1 MPCVHGDRVLVLL
14 FLFSL
19 AAGCVARQ
27 APDARPMQAIDLA
40 DGSVY
45 SLTASAVTQTMAG
58 KPETLY
64 AYNGMLPGPLLKVRQ
79 GSRVS
84 IDFRN
89 SLPYDTT
96 VHWHGVRVA
105 HAFDGV
111 PGVTQEPVK
120 PGETFRYELSFPDE
134 GIYWYHPHLREDRQ
148 QELGLYGAILV
159 EPRDPVYYNPV
170 DREEVL
176 FLDDLLLEPGGMA
189 GFNEDQATHALMGR
203 YGNTL
208 FVNWQ
213 NNYRL
218 KAGKGQ
224 TLRFYLV
231 NAANARPFHFTVE
244 GHPLKLVGLDSGK
257 PEREA
262 LVEGVVLG
270 PSERA
275 IVELALEKAGSFK
288 LLNATPDASYTLGVL
303 EVEAASAPT
312 PATDFSS
319 PHANPVLQS
328 SLAPFKALL
337 DQQPDLELELD
348 VEMQGMDMTPHALGG
363 APEPIEWEEGRM
375 AAMNSASTPENT
387 KWILRDRKTGKENMD
402 VRFEARAGSIQK
414 IRIHNLATSAHPM
427 QHPLHLHGNRFLVAS
442 VDGKP
447 NDNLAWKDSV
457 LVPAGSTVDLL
468 VDFSNPGQWMLHC
481 HIPEHLESGMMALL
495 EVRP

>member
-148 QELGLYGAILV
+148 QELGL
-159 EPRDPVYYNPV
+159 
-170 DREEVL
+170 
-176 FLDDLLLEPGGMA
+176 
-189 GFNEDQATHALMGR
+189 
-203 YGNTL
+203 
-208 FVNWQ
+208 
-213 NNYRL
+213 
-218 KAGKGQ
+218 
-224 TLRFYLV
+224 
-231 NAANARPFHFTVE
+231 
-244 GHPLKLVGLDSGK
+244 
-257 PEREA
+257 
-262 LVEGVVLG
+262 
-270 PSERA
+270 
-275 IVELALEKAGSFK
+275 
-288 LLNATPDASYTLGVL
+288 
-303 EVEAASAPT
+303 
-312 PATDFSS
+312 
-319 PHANPVLQS
+319 
-328 SLAPFKALL
+328 
-337 DQQPDLELELD
+337 
-348 VEMQGMDMTPHALGG
+348 
-363 APEPIEWEEGRM
+363 
-375 AAMNSASTPENT
+375 
-387 KWILRDRKTGKENMD
+387 
-402 VRFEARAGSIQK
+402 
-414 IRIHNLATSAHPM
+414 
-427 QHPLHLHGNRFLVAS
+427 
-442 VDGKP
+442 
-447 NDNLAWKDSV
+447 
-457 LVPAGSTVDLL
+457 
-468 VDFSNPGQWMLHC
+468 
-481 HIPEHLESGMMALL
+481 
-495 EVRP
+495 